1 MPGDTEELLT
11 TLSSLA
17 KGLLYK
23 SETDEPYTIFFWK
36 QSTQGQFSL
45 IHLLEKLNVL
55 RVTTRES
62 LVPPSQQVSSLLDA
76 LARNEIQAEVWGFW
90 QTQLIVGQMSQT
102 EWLGIAPLSNSS
114 TCSFGD
120 RHYPQPLPPSPAAQA
135 LHETL
140 EPLLSEQKLMI
151 NGDESESILWE
162 TASSKEEILERSL
175 NGSNLVEVWNFQGF
189 GEPALDQFLL
199 ESLEEVL
206 TYVFKT
212 DRFQIYTV
220 GRTPS
225 GDYLGVSTV
234 AVWT

>member
-1 MPGDTEELLT
+1 MQKDTEELLT
-11 TLSSLA
+11 TLNRLIEGSL
-17 KGLLYK
+17 YR
-23 SETDEPYTIFFWK
+23 SETDEPYTLFFWE

-45 IHLLEKLNVL
+45 VHLLEKLDVL
-55 RVTTRES
+55 RVTTPES
-62 LVPPSQQVSSLLDA
+62 LALSSQQVSSLWNA
-76 LARNEIQAEVWGFW
+76 LARNKLLAEVWEFW

-102 EWLGIAPLSNSS
+102 EWLGIAPLSYST

-135 LHETL
+135 LNETL

-151 NGDESESILWE
+151 NGNESESILWE

-199 ESLEEVL
+199 ENLEEVL